1 MERYVSLF
9 ALCLLSLGFMQ
20 SKAFD
25 IEVKDSSNH
34 TCIHASLMVNF
45 TVQYEVN
52 STFSK
57 NSTFSAP
64 SNVTINGSHCGENG
78 GSPLLLVHFG
88 NGNSWSLNF
97 TKNITMYSGDILN
110 FTYNTNDSTFFPDAL
125 KQGLKSSLTKFLD
138 PVLLN
143 RTYKCMHNEILRSE
157 NVIQVIWNVTLQAYV
172 QNDTLGQEVI
182 CDADKPVV
190 PTTPAPTPP
199 APTLKPVDKPSVGN
213 YVVSDDT
220 GKCLLASLGLQVNAS
235 LTVEGKNV
243 SVLYNM
249 NPNTTS
255 STGTCGNDTATLRL
269 NDTKVAIEFDFAIKK
284 NNFYLQEVNLT
295 LENELGALS
304 GAIQN
309 QSFWEASVGS
319 SYLCHKEQVIS
330 VSGNLHINMF
340 DVRVQPFGV
349 HNGTYATADECSLDG
364 DSLLI
369 PIVVGAALAG
379 LIVIIVIAYLI
390 GRRKSYAG
398 YQTL

>member
-9 ALCLLSLGFMQ
+9 ALSLLSLGFMQ
-20 SKAFD
+20 SKTFD

-64 SNVTINGSHCGENG
+64 SNVTINGSHCGENS
-78 GSPLLLVHFG
+78 GSPLLLVNFG
-88 NGNSWSLNF
+88 NGHSWSLNF
-97 TKNITMYSGDILN
+97 TKNSTMYSGDILN

-157 NVIQVIWNVTLQAYV
+157 NVIQLIWNVTLQAYV
-172 QNDTLGQEVI
+172 QNDTLGQEI
-182 CDADKPVV
+182 TCDADKPVV
-190 PTTPAPTPP
+190 PTPTPP
-199 APTLKPVDKPSVGN
+199 APTPKPVDKPSVGN

-220 GKCLLASLGLQVNAS
+220 GKCLLASLALQVNAS
-235 LTVEGKNV
+235 LTIEGKNV
-243 SVLYNM
+243 SVLYNL

-295 LENELGALS
+295 LENEFGALS

-349 HNGTYATADECSLDG
+349 HNGTYATAEDCFVDQ
-364 DSLLI
+364 DFTV
-369 PIVVGAALAG
+369 PIVVGAALGA
-379 LIVIIVIAYLI
+379 LIIIVTVAYFI
-390 GRRKSYAG
+390 GRKRRQSAG
-398 YQTL
+398 YEHFS

>member
-9 ALCLLSLGFMQ
+9 ALSLLSLGFMQ
-20 SKAFD
+20 SKTFD

-64 SNVTINGSHCGENG
+64 SNVTINGSHCGENS
-78 GSPLLLVHFG
+78 GSPLLLVNFG
-88 NGNSWSLNF
+88 NGHSWSLNF
-97 TKNITMYSGDILN
+97 TKNSTMYSGDILN

-157 NVIQVIWNVTLQAYV
+157 NVIQLIWNVTLQAYV
-172 QNDTLGQEVI
+172 QNDTLGQEI
-182 CDADKPVV
+182 TCDADKPVV
-190 PTTPAPTPP
+190 PTPTPP
-199 APTLKPVDKPSVGN
+199 APTPKPVDKPSVGN

-220 GKCLLASLGLQVNAS
+220 GKCLLASLALQVNAS
-235 LTVEGKNV
+235 LTIEGKNV
-243 SVLYNM
+243 SVLYNL

-295 LENELGALS
+295 LENEFGALS

-349 HNGTYATADECSLDG
+349 HNGTYATAEECFA
-364 DSLLI
+364 DSDLNFLI
-369 PIVVGAALAG
+369 PIAVGAVLLF
-379 LIVIIVIAYLI
+379 LIILVLISYLI
-390 GRRKSYAG
+390 GRKKSRTG
-398 YQTL
+398 YQSV